1 MSQERRVAQHRVV
14 LWGSLFDDFPVA
26 GTAIEAR
33 HMLGGSRPD
42 VASEERERM
51 VARGIVLV
59 SRMAQ
64 ALPPEASLAAIL
76 QERLPELYGRP

>member
-1 MSQERRVAQHRVV
+1 MPRVLARPYAERDVPDVESYV
-14 LWGSLFDDFPVA
+14 
-26 GTAIEAR
+26 R

-51 VARGIVLV
+51 VVRGIVLV